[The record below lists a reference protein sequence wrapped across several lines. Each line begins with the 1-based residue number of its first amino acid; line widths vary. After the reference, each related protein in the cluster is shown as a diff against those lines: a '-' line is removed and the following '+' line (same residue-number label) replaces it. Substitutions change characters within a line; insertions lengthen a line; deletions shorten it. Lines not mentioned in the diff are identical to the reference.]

1 MNLIIGVVVIGIII
15 AGIAFFM
22 ASKSDSKNTAKEEL
36 QSTAKRE
43 SQSRTQEELQS
54 TAKRESQSRIQ
65 GESQGT
71 TQKESQNI
79 SIKEEA
85 SADMQAVKQKEQL
98 YHYMTQELQNL
109 FYVYNKEEW
118 NQLKKLGE
126 ISQELYKEKN
136 DIIEGLSTVT
146 GRMVKEYF
154 TCVDFR
160 EEEGKLV
167 GYVNDIEKLKQVF
180 LQFMMPFYPYYYKEL
195 SEGGL
200 RYTALLHPNT
210 LRLFQ
215 QLTGKKFRPG
225 YRNRYTTGVRAFE
238 WDKDR
243 YKVYGKDGYAQAFG
257 AAGGT
262 IGTGSGAFAA
272 LLFVLVLFL
281 LYRPTAK
288 RRIAKD
294 RSGSVDSYRQISRI
308 FFFTVIP
315 VIVSSGV
322 YNINSVIDNG
332 IMAHG
337 MESLGRGKEFLALWG
352 IYNNKYMLLVHVPL
366 AMANSLSSSLIPS
379 LSGAIARKDR
389 KAAIEKT
396 ALAIRFAMLIAIPSA
411 VGLTV
416 LSAPVNNLLFRG
428 GNNAEAIRMMM
439 IGASA
444 VIFLSLST
452 VTNAI
457 LQGLNRMNV
466 PVRNALIS
474 LALHVIAL
482 YIMLMIFNM
491 GIYSMV
497 FASILFALFM
507 CILNAIAIRNTLGY
521 RQEMVKTFLLPA
533 ISAAF
538 MGAAAYGVYRGVTLV
553 IHSNV
558 LGTLLAVLVAVAV
571 YGVLLIKLHCIEE
584 DEMYSMPMGRKLT
597 RICRKLHLM

>member
-22 ASKSDSKNTAKEEL
+22 ASKSDSKNTTKEEL

-43 SQSRTQEELQS
+43 SQSRTQEELQN

-109 FYVYNKEEW
+109 VCVYNKEEW
-118 NQLKKLGE
+118 SQLKKLGE

-136 DIIEGLSTVT
+136 DIIEGLSTIT

-225 YRNRYTTGVRAFE
+225 YRNRYSTGVRAFE

-243 YKVYGKDGYAQAFG
+243 YKVYGKDGRLLCDAVFDSDGIKEGYGQKKYLDKQHTDWNIVEE
-257 AAGGT
+257 GT
-262 IGTGSGAFAA
+262 WKEGVFQSGI
-272 LLFVLVLFL
+272 LR
-281 LYRPTAK
+281 YEYK
-288 RRIAKD
+288 K
-294 RSGSVDSYRQISRI
+294 SVQ
-308 FFFTVIP
+308 
-315 VIVSSGV
+315 
-322 YNINSVIDNG
+322 
-332 IMAHG
+332 
-337 MESLGRGKEFLALWG
+337 
-352 IYNNKYMLLVHVPL
+352 
-366 AMANSLSSSLIPS
+366 
-379 LSGAIARKDR
+379 
-389 KAAIEKT
+389 
-396 ALAIRFAMLIAIPSA
+396 
-411 VGLTV
+411 
-416 LSAPVNNLLFRG
+416 
-428 GNNAEAIRMMM
+428 
-439 IGASA
+439 
-444 VIFLSLST
+444 
-452 VTNAI
+452 
-457 LQGLNRMNV
+457 
-466 PVRNALIS
+466 
-474 LALHVIAL
+474 
-482 YIMLMIFNM
+482 
-491 GIYSMV
+491 
-497 FASILFALFM
+497 
-507 CILNAIAIRNTLGY
+507 
-521 RQEMVKTFLLPA
+521 
-533 ISAAF
+533 
-538 MGAAAYGVYRGVTLV
+538 
-553 IHSNV
+553 
-558 LGTLLAVLVAVAV
+558 
-571 YGVLLIKLHCIEE
+571 
-584 DEMYSMPMGRKLT
+584 
-597 RICRKLHLM
+597 

>member
-22 ASKSDSKNTAKEEL
+22 ASKSDSKNTTKEEL

-43 SQSRTQEELQS
+43 SQSRTQEELQN
-54 TAKRESQSRIQ
+54 TAKRELQSAAK
-65 GESQGT
+65 
-71 TQKESQNI
+71 KELQNI
-79 SIKEEA
+79 SIKEET

-243 YKVYGKDGYAQAFG
+243 YKVYGKDGRLLCDAVFG
-257 AAGGT
+257 SDGIKEGYGQKKYLDKQHPEWN
-262 IGTGSGAFAA
+262 IVEEGIWKEGVFQSGI
-272 LLFVLVLFL
+272 LR
-281 LYRPTAK
+281 YEYK
-288 RRIAKD
+288 K
-294 RSGSVDSYRQISRI
+294 SVQ
-308 FFFTVIP
+308 
-315 VIVSSGV
+315 
-322 YNINSVIDNG
+322 
-332 IMAHG
+332 
-337 MESLGRGKEFLALWG
+337 
-352 IYNNKYMLLVHVPL
+352 
-366 AMANSLSSSLIPS
+366 
-379 LSGAIARKDR
+379 
-389 KAAIEKT
+389 
-396 ALAIRFAMLIAIPSA
+396 
-411 VGLTV
+411 
-416 LSAPVNNLLFRG
+416 
-428 GNNAEAIRMMM
+428 
-439 IGASA
+439 
-444 VIFLSLST
+444 
-452 VTNAI
+452 
-457 LQGLNRMNV
+457 
-466 PVRNALIS
+466 
-474 LALHVIAL
+474 
-482 YIMLMIFNM
+482 
-491 GIYSMV
+491 
-497 FASILFALFM
+497 
-507 CILNAIAIRNTLGY
+507 
-521 RQEMVKTFLLPA
+521 
-533 ISAAF
+533 
-538 MGAAAYGVYRGVTLV
+538 
-553 IHSNV
+553 
-558 LGTLLAVLVAVAV
+558 
-571 YGVLLIKLHCIEE
+571 
-584 DEMYSMPMGRKLT
+584 
-597 RICRKLHLM
+597 

>member
-22 ASKSDSKNTAKEEL
+22 ASKSDSKNTTKEEL

-43 SQSRTQEELQS
+43 SQSRTQEELQN

-109 FYVYNKEEW
+109 VCVYNKEEW
-118 NQLKKLGE
+118 SQLKKLGE

-136 DIIEGLSTVT
+136 DIIEGLSTIT

-225 YRNRYTTGVRAFE
+225 YRNRYSTGVRAFE

-243 YKVYGKDGYAQAFG
+243 YKVYGKDGRLLCDAVFDSDGIKEGYGQKKYLDKQHPDWDIVKE
-257 AAGGT
+257 GT
-262 IGTGSGAFAA
+262 W
-272 LLFVLVLFL
+272 
-281 LYRPTAK
+281 
-288 RRIAKD
+288 
-294 RSGSVDSYRQISRI
+294 
-308 FFFTVIP
+308 
-315 VIVSSGV
+315 
-322 YNINSVIDNG
+322 
-332 IMAHG
+332 
-337 MESLGRGKEFLALWG
+337 KE
-352 IYNNKYMLLVHVPL
+352 
-366 AMANSLSSSLIPS
+366 
-379 LSGAIARKDR
+379 
-389 KAAIEKT
+389 
-396 ALAIRFAMLIAIPSA
+396 
-411 VGLTV
+411 
-416 LSAPVNNLLFRG
+416 
-428 GNNAEAIRMMM
+428 
-439 IGASA
+439 
-444 VIFLSLST
+444 
-452 VTNAI
+452 
-457 LQGLNRMNV
+457 
-466 PVRNALIS
+466 
-474 LALHVIAL
+474 
-482 YIMLMIFNM
+482 
-491 GIYSMV
+491 
-497 FASILFALFM
+497 
-507 CILNAIAIRNTLGY
+507 
-521 RQEMVKTFLLPA
+521 
-533 ISAAF
+533 
-538 MGAAAYGVYRGVTLV
+538 
-553 IHSNV
+553 
-558 LGTLLAVLVAVAV
+558 
-571 YGVLLIKLHCIEE
+571 GVLQSGILRYEYKK
-584 DEMYSMPMGRKLT
+584 SVQ
-597 RICRKLHLM
+597 

>member
-22 ASKSDSKNTAKEEL
+22 ASKSDSKNTTKEEL

-43 SQSRTQEELQS
+43 SQSRTQEELQN

-238 WDKDR
+238 WDK
-243 YKVYGKDGYAQAFG
+243 VYGKDGRLLCDAVFG
-257 AAGGT
+257 SDGIKEGYGQKKYLDKQHPEWN
-262 IGTGSGAFAA
+262 IVEEGIWKEGVFQSGI
-272 LLFVLVLFL
+272 LR
-281 LYRPTAK
+281 YEYK
-288 RRIAKD
+288 K
-294 RSGSVDSYRQISRI
+294 SVQ
-308 FFFTVIP
+308 
-315 VIVSSGV
+315 
-322 YNINSVIDNG
+322 
-332 IMAHG
+332 
-337 MESLGRGKEFLALWG
+337 
-352 IYNNKYMLLVHVPL
+352 
-366 AMANSLSSSLIPS
+366 
-379 LSGAIARKDR
+379 
-389 KAAIEKT
+389 
-396 ALAIRFAMLIAIPSA
+396 
-411 VGLTV
+411 
-416 LSAPVNNLLFRG
+416 
-428 GNNAEAIRMMM
+428 
-439 IGASA
+439 
-444 VIFLSLST
+444 
-452 VTNAI
+452 
-457 LQGLNRMNV
+457 
-466 PVRNALIS
+466 
-474 LALHVIAL
+474 
-482 YIMLMIFNM
+482 
-491 GIYSMV
+491 
-497 FASILFALFM
+497 
-507 CILNAIAIRNTLGY
+507 
-521 RQEMVKTFLLPA
+521 
-533 ISAAF
+533 
-538 MGAAAYGVYRGVTLV
+538 
-553 IHSNV
+553 
-558 LGTLLAVLVAVAV
+558 
-571 YGVLLIKLHCIEE
+571 
-584 DEMYSMPMGRKLT
+584 
-597 RICRKLHLM
+597 

>member
-22 ASKSDSKNTAKEEL
+22 ASKSDSKNTTKEEL

-109 FYVYNKEEW
+109 VCVYNKEEW
-118 NQLKKLGE
+118 SQLKKLGE

-136 DIIEGLSTVT
+136 DIIEGLSTIT

-160 EEEGKLV
+160 EEEGKIV

-225 YRNRYTTGVRAFE
+225 YRNRYSTGVRAFE

-243 YKVYGKDGYAQAFG
+243 YKVYGKDGRLLCDAVFVSDGIKEGYGQKKYLDKQHPDWDIVKE
-257 AAGGT
+257 GT
-262 IGTGSGAFAA
+262 WKEGVFQSGI
-272 LLFVLVLFL
+272 LR
-281 LYRPTAK
+281 YEYK
-288 RRIAKD
+288 K
-294 RSGSVDSYRQISRI
+294 SVQ
-308 FFFTVIP
+308 
-315 VIVSSGV
+315 
-322 YNINSVIDNG
+322 
-332 IMAHG
+332 
-337 MESLGRGKEFLALWG
+337 
-352 IYNNKYMLLVHVPL
+352 
-366 AMANSLSSSLIPS
+366 
-379 LSGAIARKDR
+379 
-389 KAAIEKT
+389 
-396 ALAIRFAMLIAIPSA
+396 
-411 VGLTV
+411 
-416 LSAPVNNLLFRG
+416 
-428 GNNAEAIRMMM
+428 
-439 IGASA
+439 
-444 VIFLSLST
+444 
-452 VTNAI
+452 
-457 LQGLNRMNV
+457 
-466 PVRNALIS
+466 
-474 LALHVIAL
+474 
-482 YIMLMIFNM
+482 
-491 GIYSMV
+491 
-497 FASILFALFM
+497 
-507 CILNAIAIRNTLGY
+507 
-521 RQEMVKTFLLPA
+521 
-533 ISAAF
+533 
-538 MGAAAYGVYRGVTLV
+538 
-553 IHSNV
+553 
-558 LGTLLAVLVAVAV
+558 
-571 YGVLLIKLHCIEE
+571 
-584 DEMYSMPMGRKLT
+584 
-597 RICRKLHLM
+597 

>member
-22 ASKSDSKNTAKEEL
+22 ASKSDSKNTTKEEL

-43 SQSRTQEELQS
+43 SQSRTQEELQN

-109 FYVYNKEEW
+109 VCVYNKEEW
-118 NQLKKLGE
+118 SQLKKLGE

-136 DIIEGLSTVT
+136 DIIEGLSTIT

-225 YRNRYTTGVRAFE
+225 YRNRYSTGVRAFE

-243 YKVYGKDGYAQAFG
+243 YKVYGKDGRLLCDAVFDSDGIKEDYGQKKYLDKQHPDWDIVKE
-257 AAGGT
+257 GT
-262 IGTGSGAFAA
+262 WKEGVFQSGI
-272 LLFVLVLFL
+272 LR
-281 LYRPTAK
+281 YEYK
-288 RRIAKD
+288 K
-294 RSGSVDSYRQISRI
+294 SVQ
-308 FFFTVIP
+308 
-315 VIVSSGV
+315 
-322 YNINSVIDNG
+322 
-332 IMAHG
+332 
-337 MESLGRGKEFLALWG
+337 
-352 IYNNKYMLLVHVPL
+352 
-366 AMANSLSSSLIPS
+366 
-379 LSGAIARKDR
+379 
-389 KAAIEKT
+389 
-396 ALAIRFAMLIAIPSA
+396 
-411 VGLTV
+411 
-416 LSAPVNNLLFRG
+416 
-428 GNNAEAIRMMM
+428 
-439 IGASA
+439 
-444 VIFLSLST
+444 
-452 VTNAI
+452 
-457 LQGLNRMNV
+457 
-466 PVRNALIS
+466 
-474 LALHVIAL
+474 
-482 YIMLMIFNM
+482 
-491 GIYSMV
+491 
-497 FASILFALFM
+497 
-507 CILNAIAIRNTLGY
+507 
-521 RQEMVKTFLLPA
+521 
-533 ISAAF
+533 
-538 MGAAAYGVYRGVTLV
+538 
-553 IHSNV
+553 
-558 LGTLLAVLVAVAV
+558 
-571 YGVLLIKLHCIEE
+571 
-584 DEMYSMPMGRKLT
+584 
-597 RICRKLHLM
+597 

>member
-22 ASKSDSKNTAKEEL
+22 ASKSDSKNTTKEEL

-43 SQSRTQEELQS
+43 SQSRTQEELQN

-79 SIKEEA
+79 SIKKEA

-109 FYVYNKEEW
+109 VCVYNKEEW
-118 NQLKKLGE
+118 SQLKKLGE

-136 DIIEGLSTVT
+136 DIIEGLSTIT

-243 YKVYGKDGYAQAFG
+243 YKVYGKDGRLLCDAVFG
-257 AAGGT
+257 SDGIKEGYGQKKYLDKQHPDWNIVEEGT
-262 IGTGSGAFAA
+262 WKEGVFQSGI
-272 LLFVLVLFL
+272 LR
-281 LYRPTAK
+281 YEYK
-288 RRIAKD
+288 K
-294 RSGSVDSYRQISRI
+294 SVQ
-308 FFFTVIP
+308 
-315 VIVSSGV
+315 
-322 YNINSVIDNG
+322 
-332 IMAHG
+332 
-337 MESLGRGKEFLALWG
+337 
-352 IYNNKYMLLVHVPL
+352 
-366 AMANSLSSSLIPS
+366 
-379 LSGAIARKDR
+379 
-389 KAAIEKT
+389 
-396 ALAIRFAMLIAIPSA
+396 
-411 VGLTV
+411 
-416 LSAPVNNLLFRG
+416 
-428 GNNAEAIRMMM
+428 
-439 IGASA
+439 
-444 VIFLSLST
+444 
-452 VTNAI
+452 
-457 LQGLNRMNV
+457 
-466 PVRNALIS
+466 
-474 LALHVIAL
+474 
-482 YIMLMIFNM
+482 
-491 GIYSMV
+491 
-497 FASILFALFM
+497 
-507 CILNAIAIRNTLGY
+507 
-521 RQEMVKTFLLPA
+521 
-533 ISAAF
+533 
-538 MGAAAYGVYRGVTLV
+538 
-553 IHSNV
+553 
-558 LGTLLAVLVAVAV
+558 
-571 YGVLLIKLHCIEE
+571 
-584 DEMYSMPMGRKLT
+584 
-597 RICRKLHLM
+597 